1 MIYIK
6 HDLSFTFWVILLAL
20 VIFHSVLYKISCNRK
35 VVLDHRLV
43 GEEEALPSE
52 EEARKGTQGDRL

>member
-20 VIFHSVLYKISCNRK
+20 VIFHSCNRK
-35 VVLDHRLV
+35 VVLDHRLAV
-43 GEEEALPSE
+43 EEEALPSE
-52 EEARKGTQGDRL
+52 EETRKGTQGDRL

>member
-6 HDLSFTFWVILLAL
+6 HDFSFSFWVILLAL

-35 VVLDHRLV
+35 VLLDHRLAV
-43 GEEEALPSE
+43 EEEAPSSE
-52 EEARKGTQGDRL
+52 EEAKKGTQSDRL